1 MHDWAG
7 WLLLLFSFS
16 IVLMWKSIRDD
27 TKVVH
32 AIWFCLVLHHA
43 VVFLNAFGATFVHGA
58 EVASEALSSVYFPDA
73 TTAHWNAAHL
83 AAMPEPGWYSDFCHN
98 VSQTGFF
105 YVVSNNGFY
114 NYINFLGFFYRAF
127 GTSLF
132 LGQELSV
139 LAFVLSCVVLIKL
152 VDHLDLRRFRV
163 GIVLFFG
170 LLPSAMIYRS
180 MTLRESWQAL
190 FFLLFVYWAI
200 RLWKRPCI
208 LNFSFSLMSASC
220 MSLLHHGLARFAVY
234 LVVIIVYWSFFG
246 RKRNVRWSRHLRFLF
261 TGILV
266 VCVILLAQKLGWF
279 MSIEQAFEI
288 TARMRES
295 LLIHYDVRTVYG
307 FTLDTS
313 SVYGLVTT
321 IPMIFIQYMFAP
333 FPWQAENAMDAWAL
347 LESMLRF
354 ALLFFAISSWW
365 RSSGEARS
373 CYSFLFI
380 AFLGMELVWALGTV
394 NWGTAVRHH
403 VPGYGVI
410 VLLGA
415 PRLIL
420 IMRESA
426 FGMFGSRKV
435 NTMLPK

>member
-1 MHDWAG
+1 
-7 WLLLLFSFS
+7 
-16 IVLMWKSIRDD
+16 
-27 TKVVH
+27 
-32 AIWFCLVLHHA
+32 
-43 VVFLNAFGATFVHGA
+43 
-58 EVASEALSSVYFPDA
+58 
-73 TTAHWNAAHL
+73 
-83 AAMPEPGWYSDFCHN
+83 
-98 VSQTGFF
+98 
-105 YVVSNNGFY
+105 
-114 NYINFLGFFYRAF
+114 
-127 GTSLF
+127 
-132 LGQELSV
+132 
-139 LAFVLSCVVLIKL
+139 VVLIKL

-200 RLWKRPCI
+200 RLWKRTSI
-208 LNFSFSLMSASC
+208 LNGSFLLMSGFC
-220 MSLLHHGLARFAVY
+220 MSILHLGLANYVVY
-234 LVVIIVYWSFFG
+234 LVVISVYWSIAG
-246 RKRNVRWSRHLRFLF
+246 RKKNVRWARHLRFLF

-333 FPWQAENAMDAWAL
+333 FPWQAENAMDVCAL

-354 ALLFFAISSWW
+354 ALFFFAISSWW

-394 NWGTAVRHH
+394 NWGTAIRHH
-403 VPGYGVI
+403 IPGYGVF

-420 IMRESA
+420 FMQQ
-426 FGMFGSRKV
+426 FQLGMFGRRKDS
-435 NTMLPK
+435 TTLPE